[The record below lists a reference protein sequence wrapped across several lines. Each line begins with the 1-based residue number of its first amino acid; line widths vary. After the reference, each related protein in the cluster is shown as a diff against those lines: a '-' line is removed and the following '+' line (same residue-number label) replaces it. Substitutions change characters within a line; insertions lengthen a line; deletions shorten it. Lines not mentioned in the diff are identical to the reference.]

1 MKPRFSVIMPL
12 YNKAPYVRK
21 AVESVVGQTFAD
33 WELIVVDDC
42 SSDASAAVVEQV
54 VDSRIRVV
62 RLEENGGVSAAR
74 NRGVAESTAPFICFL
89 DADDWWEPTF
99 LEEMAGLIAH
109 HPGAGVYG
117 TSYYIVKNG
126 RKRMAPI
133 GVDEGFTEGEINYCR
148 VYAKTLCMPLWT
160 GAVCMP
166 RTVFDEAGGFP
177 VGIKLGEDFLLWVH
191 IALKHSVVLLNKP
204 LSNYNQD
211 VDVTYRGTHHLH
223 EPQHH
228 MLWHLGDLETFEQ
241 TNADYKQMVD
251 NLRTYGL
258 WSYHLDS
265 SHHKA
270 AATELAKVDWSRQTR
285 KTRRLYRLPLWLAQ
299 CRQQVLLT
307 GSRVKRRILQRPL
320 FSTKA

>member
-1 MKPRFSVIMPL
+1 MNPRFSVIMPL

-42 SSDASAAVVEQV
+42 STDASADVVEQV

-89 DADDWWEPTF
+89 DADDWWEPTL
-99 LEEMAGLIAH
+99 LEEMAGLIAR
-109 HPGAGVYG
+109 HPNAGIYG
-117 TSYYIVKNG
+117 TSYYIAKNG
-126 RKRMAPI
+126 RRRVAPI
-133 GVDEGFTEGEINYCR
+133 GVDDGFEEGEINYCR
-148 VYAKTLCMPLWT
+148 VYARTLCMPLWT

-166 RTVFDEAGGFP
+166 RNVFDEFGGFP

-258 WSYHLDS
+258 MPYYL
-265 SHHKA
+265 SHHYHSA
-270 AATELAKVDWSRQTR
+270 AQQELDKVNWSRQ
-285 KTRRLYRLPLWLAQ
+285 KKEYIALYQSPLWFLHIRHWFLHYGSQ
-299 CRQQVLLT
+299 IKKCLT
-307 GSRVKRRILQRPL
+307 
-320 FSTKA
+320 